1 MNRTMSLR
9 PPGRPLVRSV
19 TRGTDIGSGSFQ
31 DHSRGR
37 WDAVH
42 FPAGILLHG
51 DPPMNEKATDN
62 PAIHLA
68 RNKFASGCILISGI
82 GLLVAMAFYGRGS
95 FDSGLAAGR
104 IESFRLD
111 PNEATW
117 SELAQLP
124 AIGETVARRIVGF
137 RERPDIP
144 KPAFRMPRDLDRVPG
159 IGPKTAARIAPFLR
173 FPGS

>member
-1 MNRTMSLR
+1 MRYTFR
-9 PPGRPLVRSV
+9 RV
-19 TRGTDIGSGSFQ
+19 IGSK
-31 DHSRGR
+31 
-37 WDAVH
+37 V
-42 FPAGILLHG
+42 I
-51 DPPMNEKATDN
+51 PPMDERATDN
-62 PAIHLA
+62 SAVHLA

-82 GLLVAMAFYGRGS
+82 GLLVAVAFFGRES
-95 FDSGLAAGR
+95 LDTNLATER
-104 IESFRLD
+104 IGTFRLD

-159 IGPKTAARIAPFLR
+159 IGPMTVARIAPFLR
-173 FPGS
+173 FPGD

>member
-1 MNRTMSLR
+1 
-9 PPGRPLVRSV
+9 
-19 TRGTDIGSGSFQ
+19 
-31 DHSRGR
+31 
-37 WDAVH
+37 
-42 FPAGILLHG
+42 
-51 DPPMNEKATDN
+51 
-62 PAIHLA
+62 
-68 RNKFASGCILISGI
+68 
-82 GLLVAMAFYGRGS
+82 MAFFGRGS
-95 FDSGLAAGR
+95 FDSGLAAEQ